1 MPLLRWHGSAAP
13 LLADRHLR
21 AHPLGHLRGHP
32 RGHLRRHLR
41 GHRRFA
47 ALAAALAAVLAALLP
62 APWAAASA
70 SAQQQEW
77 TGTWATAQHASYD
90 PGTSEVTVRIPV
102 RVSAGGTSVR
112 IRLTNEFSDQPVTI
126 GHATVGRRA
135 GGSSVSGPRDLTF
148 GGKKDVTIPAGGQ
161 AVSDGVRI
169 PVAARSDLV
178 VSLYFPGRLTHISQH
193 WMGLQTVY
201 WTPDGGG
208 DHAGDAGG
216 DAFTTT
222 DSTFPFLTG
231 VDVRGGPARGSV
243 VALGDSITD
252 GAASTS
258 DANRRW
264 PDYLAAR
271 LSACTSTSGVLNAG
285 ISGNRITAGTDGNPS
300 ALQRLERDV
309 LSQPGARTVILF
321 EGVNDLSWGGATGDQ
336 VIDGMKEIARRAHA
350 RGLRVIGAT
359 VVPYR
364 GWGDY
369 WTEAKEADRQKVN
382 TFVRSGGVFDGY
394 ADFDKAVRDP
404 ADPRRLGAAFDS
416 GDHLHPN
423 DTGMKA
429 LADAVDLAALGVARD
444 CPSARVRLTPHRPSL
459 STGRSTEITA
469 TVTNTGTKAVTRVT
483 TGLRLPDGWRAEA
496 EGKTGTDFLAPGGSY
511 TVTWRVT
518 PSADATWGPYD
529 LGVGVSFRQGGRTRH
544 DTDSVT
550 ADVTPVPSAVQPPYR
565 TFATTEDAQYAQNG
579 SQFAIWAGGQDLAGW
594 KDEKAAIH
602 VPDAVPISGS
612 LTARLVGQTGSGPS
626 AKAGIAVANDLTAPE
641 NGGYAVLTMSRSYGV
656 EFMTDSDGDGR
667 LDTWAGGGSSYHPA
681 WLRITRDGTAYT
693 AYASSDGTAWQRIG
707 TATVPSADGGVGG
720 DGLDAGMIASAVNL
734 DHPGQTTAAVFD
746 SFSTTD

>member
-1 MPLLRWHGSAAP
+1 M
-13 LLADRHLR
+13 
-21 AHPLGHLRGHP
+21 
-32 RGHLRRHLR
+32 
-41 GHRRFA
+41 
-47 ALAAALAAVLAALLP
+47 AVLTALLP
-62 APWAAASA
+62 AAPAEAG
-70 SAQQQEW
+70 AQQQGW

-102 RVSAGGTSVR
+102 HVSAGGTSVR
-112 IRLTNEFSDQPVTI
+112 IRLTNEFTDQPVTI
-126 GHATVGRRA
+126 GHASVGRRA
-135 GGSSVSGPRDLTF
+135 GGPSVSGPRDLTF
-148 GGKKDVTIPAGGQ
+148 GGQRDVTIPAGEQ
-161 AVSDGVRI
+161 AASDAVRI
-169 PVAARSDLV
+169 PVADRSDLV

-258 DANRRW
+258 EANRRW

-271 LSACTSTSGVLNAG
+271 LSACTSPAGVLNEG

-300 ALQRLERDV
+300 ALERLERDV

-336 VIDGMKEIARRAHA
+336 VIDGMREIARRAHA

-382 TFVRSGGVFDGY
+382 AFVRDGGVFDGY

-404 ADPRRLGAAFDS
+404 DDPTRYAAAFDS

-429 LADAVDLAALGVARD
+429 FADAVDLAGLGAARD
-444 CPSARVRLTPHRPSL
+444 CPSAHVRLTPYRPSL
-459 STGRSTEITA
+459 QADRATEITA
-469 TVTNTGTKAVTRVT
+469 TVTNTGTKAVTRLI
-483 TGLRLPDGWRAEA
+483 TGLRLPAGWTAEA
-496 EGKTGTDFLAPGGSY
+496 EGTEGTDSLAPGGSHAI
-511 TVTWRVT
+511 TWRVT
-518 PSADATWGPYD
+518 PSSDTAWGPYD
-529 LGVGVSFRQGGRTRH
+529 IGVGASFRQGGRTRH

-550 ADVTPVPSAVQPPYR
+550 ADVNPVPSAVQPPYR
-565 TFATTEDAQYAQNG
+565 TFATVEDAQYAQNDG
-579 SQFAIWAGGQDLAGW
+579 QFAIWAGGQDLAGW

-602 VPDAVPISGS
+602 VPDAVPASGG
-612 LTARLVGQTGSGPS
+612 LTTRLVGQTGSGPS

-641 NGGYAVLTMSRSYGV
+641 NGGYAVLTMSKSYGV

-681 WLRITRDGTAYT
+681 WLRLTRDGTAYT
-693 AYASSDGTAWQRIG
+693 AYASADGTSWQRIG
-707 TATVPSADGGVGG
+707 AATVPSAAGG
-720 DGLDAGMIASAVNL
+720 GLDAGMVASAVNL
-734 DHPGQTTAAVFD
+734 NYPGQTTTAVFD

>member
-1 MPLLRWHGSAAP
+1 MLG
-13 LLADRHLR
+13 
-21 AHPLGHLRGHP
+21 PLGPLRGHP
-32 RGHLRRHLR
+32 RR
-41 GHRRFA
+41 HRRFA
-47 ALAAALAAVLAALLP
+47 ALAAAVAAVLAALLP
-62 APWAAASA
+62 VTPAEAG
-70 SAQQQEW
+70 AQQQDW

-102 RVSAGGTSVR
+102 HVSAGGTSVR
-112 IRLTNEFSDQPVTI
+112 IRLTNEFTDQPVTI

-135 GGSSVSGPRDLTF
+135 SGSSVSGPRDLRF
-148 GGKKDVTIPAGGQ
+148 GGKGDVTIPAGGR
-161 AVSDGVRI
+161 AASDAVRI

-178 VSLYFPGRLTHISQH
+178 VSLYFPGRLTHVSQH

-208 DHAGDAGG
+208 DHAGDPGG
-216 DAFTTT
+216 AAFTKT

-258 DANRRW
+258 EANRRW

-271 LSACTSTSGVLNAG
+271 LSACASTAGVLNEG

-300 ALQRLERDV
+300 ALERLERDV

-321 EGVNDLSWGGATGDQ
+321 EGVNDLSWGGATGAQ
-336 VIDGMKEIARRAHA
+336 VIDGMREIAHRAHA

-364 GWGDY
+364 GWGDW
-369 WTEAKEADRQKVN
+369 WTEAKEADRQQVN
-382 TFVRSGGVFDGY
+382 TFVRDSDGTFDGY
-394 ADFDKAVRDP
+394 ADFDRAVRDP
-404 ADPRRLGAAFDS
+404 DDPTRYAAAFDS

-429 LADAVDLAALGVARD
+429 FADAVDLAGLGVARA
-444 CPSARVRLTPHRPSL
+444 CPSARVRLTPYRPSL
-459 STGRSTEITA
+459 RTGRATEITA
-469 TVTNTGTKAVTRVT
+469 TVTNTGPTAVTRVSSA
-483 TGLRLPDGWRAEA
+483 LRLPDGWRAEA
-496 EGKTGTDFLAPGGSY
+496 EGGTGTDSLAPGGSS

-518 PSADATWGPYD
+518 PSVGAAWEAYD
-529 LGVGVSFRQGGRTRH
+529 VGVRTSYRQGGRTRH
-544 DTDSVT
+544 DSDSVD
-550 ADVTPVPSAVQPPYR
+550 ADVTPVPSTVQPPYR
-565 TFATTEDAQYAQNG
+565 MFATTDDAQYAQNDA
-579 SQFAIWAGGQDLAGW
+579 QFAIWAGGEDLSGW
-594 KDEKAAIH
+594 KDEKAAVH
-602 VPDAVPISGS
+602 VPDAVPASGAV
-612 LTARLVGQTGSGPS
+612 TARVVSQTGSGPS

-641 NGGYAVLTMSRSYGV
+641 NGGYAVLTMSKNYGV

-681 WLRITRDGTAYT
+681 WLRLTRDGTAYT
-693 AYASSDGTAWQRIG
+693 AYASTDGTAWQQIG
-707 TATVPSADGGVGG
+707 TATVPSAGG
-720 DGLDAGMIASAVNL
+720 GLDAGMVASAVNL
-734 DHPGQTTAAVFD
+734 DYPGQTTTAVFD

>member
-1 MPLLRWHGSAAP
+1 M
-13 LLADRHLR
+13 
-21 AHPLGHLRGHP
+21 
-32 RGHLRRHLR
+32 
-41 GHRRFA
+41 
-47 ALAAALAAVLAALLP
+47 AAVVVAPLP
-62 APWAAASA
+62 APRAEAGAR
-70 SAQQQEW
+70 QPDW

-102 RVSAGGTSVR
+102 HVSAGGTSVR
-112 IRLTNEFSDQPVTI
+112 IRLTNGFTDQPVTI

-135 GGSSVSGPRDLTF
+135 SGSSVSGLRDLTF
-148 GGKKDVTIPAGGQ
+148 GGKDDVTIPAGGQ
-161 AVSDGVRI
+161 EASDGVRI

-216 DAFTTT
+216 GAFTTT

-231 VDVRGGPARGSV
+231 VDVRGGRARGSV

-271 LSACTSTSGVLNAG
+271 LSACTSTAGVLNEG

-309 LSQPGARTVILF
+309 LSQPDVRTVILF

-350 RGLRVIGAT
+350 LGLRVIGAT

-364 GWGDY
+364 GWGEW
-369 WTEAKEADRQKVN
+369 WTEAKETDRQKVN
-382 TFVRSGGVFDGY
+382 TFVRGSAGVFDGY

-404 ADPRRLGAAFDS
+404 DDPTRYAAAFDS

-429 LADAVDLAALGVARD
+429 FADAVDLATLGAARD
-444 CPSARVRLTPHRPSL
+444 CPSARVRLTPYRPSL
-459 STGRSTEITA
+459 PAGRATEITA
-469 TVTNTGTKAVTRVT
+469 TVTNTGTKAVTRVR
-483 TGLRLPDGWRAEA
+483 TGLRLPDGWTAEA
-496 EGKTGTDFLAPGGSY
+496 EGRPGTGFLPPGGSR
-511 TVTWRVT
+511 TVTWRVA
-518 PSADATWGPYD
+518 PSADAAWGPYD
-529 LGVGVSFRQGGRTRH
+529 IGVGVSFRQGGRTRL

-550 ADVTPVPSAVQPPYR
+550 ADVTPVPSAVRPPYR
-565 TFATTEDAQYAQNG
+565 TFATTDDAQYAQNAA
-579 SQFAIWAGGQDLAGW
+579 QFAIWAGGRDLAGW

-602 VPDAVPISGS
+602 VPDAVSASGS
-612 LTARLVGQTGSGPS
+612 VTARLVGQTGSGPS

-641 NGGYAVLTMSRSYGV
+641 HGGYAVLTMSKSNGV

-681 WLRITRDGTAYT
+681 WLRLTRDGTAYT
-693 AYASSDGTAWQRIG
+693 SYASTDGTAWQRIG
-707 TATVPSADGGVGG
+707 TATVPSAADRG
-720 DGLDAGMIASAVNL
+720 GLDAGMVASAVNL
-734 DHPGQTTAAVFD
+734 EHPGQTTTAVFD